1 MNRILSAVLLGV
13 LTSPAFFS
21 GAMAAE
27 ANIGDFPFECRT
39 PDGKRLKPKYGDIEG
54 VFYTD
59 VPAQREACRATVQR
73 LIAQCAENTRFRS
86 NTQDRKYPGCREVFE
101 EQARECAAFFR
112 REMAKCDGGGG
123 AGTGATGGAVDTPGA
138 GAVLEGKGNWGLKE
152 AGGASYVC
160 VDSGDSSATFT
171 WAGRCAGGEP
181 TGKGVVGWDGG
192 NGEGSFVDGKATGR
206 WVQRYASGNVEE
218 GPYVDGK
225 RNGRWVL
232 RYASGTVEV
241 EEGPYVDGKRN
252 GRWVE
257 RFANGD
263 VSEGPYVDGKQIG
276 RWVVHFADGVVGR
289 GSYDDDNNQS
299 GRWHFTR
306 PNGST
311 YVICFRAGE
320 SVSCN

>member
-1 MNRILSAVLLGV
+1 MNRILSVVLLGV

-123 AGTGATGGAVDTPGA
+123 AGAGATGGAVDTPGA

-152 AGGASYVC
+152 TGGDSYVC
-160 VDSGDSSATFT
+160 VDSGDSSATLT
-171 WAGRCAGGEP
+171 WAGQCAGGVP
-181 TGKGVVGWDGG
+181 TGKGVVRLPRGAVH
-192 NGEGSFVDGKATGR
+192 EGPFVDGKLAGR
-206 WVQRYASGNVEE
+206 WVMRYADGAVEE
-218 GPYVDGK
+218 GPFVDGK

-232 RYASGTVEV
+232 R
-241 EEGPYVDGKRN
+241 
-252 GRWVE
+252 
-257 RFANGD
+257 FANGD
-263 VSEGPYVDGKQIG
+263 VSEGQNVDGKQIG
-276 RWVVHFADGVVGR
+276 RWVVRFADGIVGR
-289 GSYDDDNNQS
+289 GSYDDDNKQS

-306 PNGST
+306 PDGST
-311 YVICFRAGE
+311 YKLCFRAGE

>member
-1 MNRILSAVLLGV
+1 MNRILSVVLLGV

-59 VPAQREACRATVQR
+59 IPAQREACRATVQR

-123 AGTGATGGAVDTPGA
+123 AGAGATGGAVDTPGA
-138 GAVLEGKGNWGLKE
+138 GGAAALSPKCDELPGTYPAEEGPNHAFARCWHELANQPGCYIYNDH
-152 AGGASYVC
+152 YHT
-160 VDSGDSSATFT
+160 GDSVRGSGTC
-171 WAGRCAGGEP
+171 RGGKLERG
-181 TGKGVVGWDGG
+181 TLSYEGDWGSGK
-192 NGEGSFVDGKATGR
+192 
-206 WVQRYASGNVEE
+206 

-225 RNGRWVL
+225 GTLMNGRWVL
-232 RYASGTVEV
+232 
-241 EEGPYVDGKRN
+241 
-252 GRWVE
+252 
-257 RFANGD
+257 
-263 VSEGPYVDGKQIG
+263 
-276 RWVVHFADGVVGR
+276 VVRFADGIVGE
-289 GSYDDDNNQS
+289 GPMVDGEQS

-306 PNGST
+306 PDGST
-311 YVICFRAGE
+311 YNRCFRAGE
-320 SVSCN
+320 EVGCN